1 MNRAQGRSR
10 RGISAPHDS
19 DRSRIRRC
27 PICQWAADQ
36 DHAEAL
42 AIDAA
47 RTRGKPLS
55 QAPPPSPQL
64 EDDELAYAGFALV

>member
-1 MNRAQGRSR
+1 MKGRSR
-10 RGISAPHDS
+10 RDICAPHDS

-27 PICQWAADQ
+27 PICRWAADQ

-47 RTRGKPLS
+47 RKRGKSLS
-55 QAPPPSPQL
+55 QTPPASSQL
-64 EDDELAYAGFALV
+64 EADELALAGFALV